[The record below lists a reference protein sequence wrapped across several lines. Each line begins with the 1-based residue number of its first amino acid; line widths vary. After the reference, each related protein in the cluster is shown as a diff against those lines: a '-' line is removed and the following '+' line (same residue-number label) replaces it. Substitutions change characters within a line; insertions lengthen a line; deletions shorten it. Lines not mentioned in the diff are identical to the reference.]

1 MNTSWD
7 TLKLVADPT
16 RLRILALLL
25 REELSVAELPD
36 ILDMAQSRISSSL
49 ALLRSAELV
58 SDRRDGKR
66 ALDIATAVNDAEP
79 IPVHAE
85 TIALALAE
93 LGRCSEAMEWMK
105 RAIASAERGKNVTEA
120 ARLNKELG
128 KYQGVSCRP

>member
-25 REELSVAELPD
+25 REELSVAELQD

-58 SDRRDGKR
+58 SDRRDGTR
-66 ALDIATAVNDAEP
+66 AYYSLRRGLPAATVG
-79 IPVHAE
+79 
-85 TIALALAE
+85 LL
-93 LGRCSEAMEWMK
+93 
-105 RAIASAERGKNVTEA
+105 
-120 ARLNKELG
+120 
-128 KYQGVSCRP
+128 